1 VSDPLPKKILVANR
15 AEIAVRVIRAC
26 HELGLPV
33 VAVYSEADR
42 QGLHVRYADEAVALG
57 ESEPLKSYLD
67 QDKILDAA
75 RRTGATAVHPGY
87 GFLAENA
94 VFARRCADEGLI
106 FIGPTPECMEA
117 MGDKIR
123 ARESMKAVGVPL
135 IPGCEA
141 VTRDTLADAAR
152 GVGYPL
158 MLKASAGGGGKGIR
172 AVREEAELLSAFERA
187 EGEARTAFGDATIY
201 MERLLENPHHI
212 EVQILGDDHG
222 NVIHLFERE
231 CSVQRRHQKVI
242 EEAPSPFMTDALRS
256 AMGEAAVKAARAIG
270 YTGAGTVEFL
280 VDHDRSFYFLEVN
293 TRLQVEHPI
302 TEMITGVD
310 LVREQIRVASGQSLS
325 VTETDLSI
333 SGHAIEARICA
344 EDPENG
350 FLPSVGTV
358 DALAVPGGPGV
369 RLDSALYPGLEVSLF
384 YDSLLAKLVCWGRD
398 REEALVRMRQALAEF
413 RVADLKTNIAY
424 LGRVLRDEEFV
435 AGTYDTGIL
444 ERMSPAAPPEGVL
457 EAAAI
462 VATLV
467 AHQSA
472 GERATRSVA
481 GAGMDPW
488 KLAGRRRGVGDDR

>member
-1 VSDPLPKKILVANR
+1 MSDPLPKKILVANR

-26 HELGLPV
+26 HELGITV
-33 VAVYSEADR
+33 VAVYSDTDR

-94 VFARRCADEGLI
+94 AFARRCADQGLV

-123 ARESMKAVGVPL
+123 ARASMKAAGVPL
-135 IPGCEA
+135 IPGCEG
-141 VTRDTLADAAR
+141 VTRNALVDAAR

-172 AVREEAELLSAFERA
+172 AVRDESELLSAFERA
-187 EGEARTAFGDATIY
+187 EGEARTAFGDPTIY
-201 MERLLENPHHI
+201 MERLLEDPHHI
-212 EVQILGDDHG
+212 ELQILGDTHG

-242 EEAPSPFMTDALRS
+242 EEAPSPFMTDELRA
-256 AMGEAAVKAARAIG
+256 AMGEAAVKAARAVG

-280 VDHDRSFYFLEVN
+280 VDHERNFYFLEVN

-310 LVREQIRVASGQSLS
+310 LVREQIRVAANQPLS
-325 VTETDLSI
+325 IAEPDLSI
-333 SGHAIEARICA
+333 SGHAIEVRVCA

-358 DALAVPGGPGV
+358 DVLAVPGGPGV

-398 REEALVRMRQALAEF
+398 RDEALLRMRQALSEF

-424 LGRVLRDEEFV
+424 LGRVLRDPEFA
-435 AGTYDTGIL
+435 AGIYDTGIL
-444 ERMSPAAPPEGVL
+444 DRMSSSAPSNEVF
-457 EAAAI
+457 EVAAI
-462 VATLV
+462 VATIV

-472 GERATRSVA
+472 GERTTRSAA
-481 GAGMDPW
+481 GASMDPW
-488 KLAGRRRGVGDDR
+488 KLAGRRRGMGDVQ